1 MIGELVLD
9 VYNLCFS
16 FVKAA
21 RTALP
26 LILLKGPD
34 ILKTKRYKKIFLLI
48 FQLLVRICFVSKLN
62 FNQWQTFV
70 HLWSSYSPPTL
81 PSSSLESKSNVSEL
95 KNQMR
100 EMSNLSASSTTSSSH
115 QYNRSNSFT
124 GSSLRSGSGSGP
136 GLLRKQDSAA
146 YR

>member
-1 MIGELVLD
+1 MI
-9 VYNLCFS
+9 
-16 FVKAA
+16 
-21 RTALP
+21 
-26 LILLKGPD
+26 
-34 ILKTKRYKKIFLLI
+34 
-48 FQLLVRICFVSKLN
+48 
-62 FNQWQTFV
+62 QTFV
-70 HLWSSYSPPTL
+70 HLRSSYSPPTL
-81 PSSSLESKSNVSEL
+81 PSSSLESKSNVCEL

-100 EMSNLSASSTTSSSH
+100 EMSNLSASTTSSH